1 MSSESRARLVC
12 RCLGVSSPRLFAAIR
27 TGALTSVADVTKAAR
42 AGGVCG
48 LCHPEIE
55 EILADAVGAP
65 VAADVAIENQAVC
78 RQETR
83 ASVERALAQIGVA
96 VRDFDADGL
105 HVRVRVAAA
114 LDKAQRETIRRRLRA
129 IVCEDLDVAVEAE
142 GERVR

>member
-12 RCLGVSSPRLFAAIR
+12 RCLGVASPRLFAAIR
-27 TGALTSVADVTKAAR
+27 AGALASVAEVTKAAR

-55 EILADAVGAP
+55 EILAEAGGAA
-65 VAADVAIENQAVC
+65 VAADVSLENEAVC

-96 VRDFDADGL
+96 VRGFDADGL
-105 HVRVRVAAA
+105 RVRVRVAASLEA
-114 LDKAQRETIRRRLRA
+114 ARRETIRRRLRA
-129 IVCEDLDVAVEAE
+129 IVCEDLEVSVEADE
-142 GERVR
+142 ERVG